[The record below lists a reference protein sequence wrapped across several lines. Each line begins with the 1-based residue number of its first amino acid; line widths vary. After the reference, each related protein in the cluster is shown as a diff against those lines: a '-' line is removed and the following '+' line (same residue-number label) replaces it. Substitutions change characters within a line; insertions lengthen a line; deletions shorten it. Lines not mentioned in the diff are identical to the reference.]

1 MRRLQDWF
9 APHVKSDTDAH
20 DPSANHSAVVPPP
33 RAEVNHVT
41 ETVDL
46 NATPGTK
53 ILDAR
58 ATDVAGAEPVRT
70 SHWLA
75 HNILFVAMLGIAL
88 AGVILKLPVL
98 YWIVVTPI
106 FGLISFAAGW
116 SHFHTRGERAGL
128 AYRLAAIWFALLV
141 CVASLYGGGIEGV
154 MNLDAS
160 SSPAVMTLLALG
172 TFVAG
177 VQARVWQICGVGA
190 ALLVAGPA
198 VAWLGQS
205 PLLGGGGSVRAPC
218 ARRSLLVDQAQLKI
232 GRAHRRVSR
241 FRF

>member
-9 APHVKSDTDAH
+9 APPPRTDARGA
-20 DPSANHSAVVPPP
+20 SADVSPFTSPLRNGEN
-33 RAEVNHVT
+33 RAEQTLDRDAAPET
-41 ETVDL
+41 EI
-46 NATPGTK
+46 PE
-53 ILDAR
+53 AR
-58 ATDVAGAEPVRT
+58 ETDVAVAEPLRT

-75 HNILFVAMLGIAL
+75 HNILFVAMLGFAL
-88 AGVILKLPVL
+88 AGVILKLPVI

-116 SHFHTRGERAGL
+116 SHFQTRGERAGL
-128 AYRLAAIWFALLV
+128 AYRLAAIWGALLV
-141 CVASLYGGGIEGV
+141 CVASLYGGGIQGV
-154 MNLDAS
+154 INLDAS

-177 VQARVWQICGVGA
+177 VQARVWQIGGVGA

-205 PLLGGGGSVRAPC
+205 ALLAVAAACALLALGGAVWWIK
-218 ARRSLLVDQAQLKI
+218 RS
-232 GRAHRRVSR
+232 
-241 FRF
+241 